1 MPPNDVTLI
10 LNAIDAG
17 DPNAS
22 ESLLPLVYEEL
33 HSLAEA
39 RLARDRAG
47 QTLQATA
54 LVHEAYIRLIGPND
68 DAATDGADIDVFGK
82 GQNGWTGRAHFFGA
96 AAHAMRRIL
105 VDRARARG
113 AVKRGGSW
121 KRLDVDLA
129 ATPIDELPAE
139 LVDLDAA
146 LAQFAEREPEKA
158 RLVELRFFAGLSM
171 AQAAAILEI
180 SPATAGRYWAYAR
193 AWLYRALTAGD
204 ETPPSDEKSEID

>member
-1 MPPNDVTLI
+1 MPPNDLTLI

-17 DPNAS
+17 DPRAP

-33 HSLAEA
+33 RTLAEA
-39 RLARDRAG
+39 RLAQDRAG
-47 QTLQATA
+47 QTLEATA
-54 LVHEAYIRLIGPND
+54 LVHEAYLRLIGPGEH
-68 DAATDGADIDVFGK
+68 DGATTGALDISGN
-82 GQNGWTGRAHFFGA
+82 GRNGWSGRAHFFGA

-113 AVKRGGSW
+113 AAKRGGSW

-146 LAQFAEREPEKA
+146 LARFAELEPEKA

-171 AQAAAILEI
+171 EQAAAILEI
-180 SPATAGRYWAYAR
+180 SPATAGRYWTYAR
-193 AWLYRALTAGD
+193 AWLFRALKASNEATG
-204 ETPPSDEKSEID
+204 PSEKFQID